1 MVAFCLRISMILMK
15 TACGDGKAMGMR
27 SGEFS
32 GEGLYI
38 PRLSK
43 AGWLRHQSMGPF
55 LSGAD
60 GAVSNSINKK
70 VRCAVRY

>member
-1 MVAFCLRISMILMK
+1 MMMSVMVVVTSRLSFVQK
-15 TACGDGKAMGMR
+15 VDETN
-27 SGEFS
+27 
-32 GEGLYI
+32 I

-60 GAVSNSINKK
+60 GAVSNFNHNK
-70 VRCAVRY
+70 VRFAVPY